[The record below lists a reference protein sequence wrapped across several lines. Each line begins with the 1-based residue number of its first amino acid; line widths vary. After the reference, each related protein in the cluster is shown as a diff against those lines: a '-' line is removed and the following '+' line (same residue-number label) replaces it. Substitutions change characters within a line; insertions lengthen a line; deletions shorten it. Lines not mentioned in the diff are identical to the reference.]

1 MAVKYAYLD
10 SCNRQVDKLGGAVL
24 HLAIDFYR
32 FLAFIWSLTMALL
45 FLRWVR
51 RPAVMFV
58 LVRQIY
64 FTGVQGLVWVMP
76 ISIGA
81 GVLIVYNI
89 VLFAKNMGDLTIIR
103 SLTEYVVLLEL
114 GPLLISLLILVRSGV
129 AVASEIGHMHIRR
142 EHVLLKS
149 LGINPA
155 EYLFLPRVLAFGLSG
170 IIHAFIFVNLSIWLA
185 GLLLL
190 WTHAIDFS
198 KYLFE
203 IREAIGFST
212 LLIMAVKSLVYPMLC
227 CIALLFHSS
236 QVGHNPHMVP
246 VRTAHGVMGALTSI
260 VIAEILISIVRHL
273 L

>member
-1 MAVKYAYLD
+1 MAVKYAYWD
-10 SCNRQVDKLGGAVL
+10 SCNRQIDRLGSLTL
-24 HLAIDFYR
+24 HLSIDFYR
-32 FLAFIWSLTMALL
+32 FLAFAFSIVLVLLSLH
-45 FLRWVR
+45 WIR
-51 RPAVMFV
+51 RPAVSFV
-58 LVRQIY
+58 WIRQIY

-81 GVLIVYNI
+81 GVVIVYNI
-89 VLFAKNMGDLTIIR
+89 VLFAKSMGDLTIIH
-103 SLTEYVVLLEL
+103 SLTENVVLLEL

-129 AVASEIGHMHIRR
+129 AVATEIGHMHIRR
-142 EHVLLKS
+142 EHILLKS
-149 LGINPA
+149 LGISPV
-155 EYLFLPRVLAFGLSG
+155 EYLFLPRVLAFAISGL
-170 IIHAFIFVNLSIWLA
+170 IHTFIFVNLSIWLT

-212 LLIMAVKSLVYPMLC
+212 LLIMVAKSLLYPMLC
-227 CIALLFHSS
+227 CVALLFHSA

-246 VRTAHGVMGALTSI
+246 VRTAHGVMGALTLI
-260 VIAEILISIVRHL
+260 VIAEIVISIWRHL